1 MMDGLFGPAPC
12 VQVRLGAGEGLVS
25 AAIRT
30 ELRRLKADFDVAF
43 SRLRRDADADDP
55 DYQAARRAYELWRV
69 AIDQHGLALLDELDA
84 RDAGQRLTGQMSPR
98 SPVAPLTAAQQSDLR
113 ATFQEIDRMVE
124 MRRLIEDA

>member
-1 MMDGLFGPAPC
+1 MACSDPRLACRSGSGA
-12 VQVRLGAGEGLVS
+12 VRALVS

-43 SRLRRDADADDP
+43 SRLRRDADDP

-84 RDAGQRLTGQMSPR
+84 RDAGQRPTRQMSPR
-98 SPVAPLTAAQQSDLR
+98 SPVAPLTAAQQADLR
-113 ATFQEIDRMVE
+113 ATFQEIDRMAE